1 MSTPEQATRQRSEF
15 GDLGQRLV
23 RLGQALQEGSTTVGD
38 LTRLATAC
46 GIKLHMRVVADT
58 EGGSDAHPR

>member
-1 MSTPEQATRQRSEF
+1 MSTHEQAARQRSEI

-38 LTRLATAC
+38 LARLATAC
-46 GIKLHMRVVADT
+46 GIKLHMRAVA
-58 EGGSDAHPR
+58 ESGERLCE

>member
-1 MSTPEQATRQRSEF
+1 MTQASKPRNEF

-58 EGGSDAHPR
+58 EGASNAHAR